1 MKTSTLIWTV
11 GILATIGGVG
21 YAAVE
26 LEWMRPEEEVA
37 LEGAEVRRGP
47 LRISETVRGNLE
59 ARNAV
64 VLRSEIERGTT
75 ILYLIDEGTEVSPGE
90 LICELDVSELEDRQV
105 EQEITVNRAKASLTK
120 AEEQYAIQEIQNR
133 TDTAQAELQLRFA
146 KMDLEK
152 YVGRE
157 GATIGDDD
165 LILSE
170 WQHELQKLDETILL
184 REQELT
190 QSERDL
196 EFTRELVSRDFAA
209 QQELVDDEIAFER
222 ARVALGQARRE
233 KALTME
239 YNYERTLQEL
249 QEEIETRQRDLEK
262 TDRQARAKMADFQ
275 AEVESAGFTLQREEE
290 KLAKILEQIEKSRI
304 ISPASGIVVYAR
316 ERSRW
321 GSGDPI
327 QEGTEVRERQ
337 DIVTIPQA
345 GGMVAEAKLHET
357 SLKKVTAGQ
366 KCLVRVDAQPGQVF
380 EGRVSFVA
388 TLPDSGSWWSNPNQR
403 VYRSEI
409 VIESGNEDMRP
420 GMSCSIE
427 ILVEDLEDV
436 CYVPRQCVCFDG
448 RSTVAFVAANDTI
461 ERREVEVGLD
471 NAQWVE
477 IKSGLQEG
485 EIVALA
491 PPADFKPEA
500 PSAGAPEGG
509 PRAERVPA
517 RAGGG
522 GRPSGMPAGAGG
534 GRPSGMPAGAGGRP
548 GMTGAAGGGSGRS
561 GYGGR
566 PGGTSGGGR
575 PDAAGGA
582 GGGSGAGRA
591 AAASGGGW
599 PQGSGRPGAGQRGT
613 GGGAPGGRPSTG
625 SSGGQ

>member
-1 MKTSTLIWTV
+1 MKTSTLFWT
-11 GILATIGGVG
+11 GAILAVVGGLG
-21 YAAVE
+21 FAAVE
-26 LEWMRPEEEVA
+26 LEWMRPEEEESIDGA
-37 LEGAEVRRGP
+37 LVRKGS

-75 ILYLIDEGTEVSPGE
+75 ILYLIDEGAQVKPGD
-90 LICELDVSELEDRQV
+90 LVCELDVSELEDRQV
-105 EQEITVNRAKASLTK
+105 EQEITVNRAEASLTK

-133 TDTAQAELQLRFA
+133 TDLAQAELQLRFG

-157 GATIGDDD
+157 GATIGEDD
-165 LILSE
+165 LVLSE

-190 QSERDL
+190 QSSRDL
-196 EFTRELVSRDFAA
+196 EFTRELVGRNFAA
-209 QQELVDDEIAFER
+209 QQELVDDEIAYER

-239 YNYERTLQEL
+239 YNYERKLQEL

-262 TDRQARAKMADFQ
+262 TDRQARAKMADFE
-275 AEVESAGFTLQREEE
+275 AEVESARFTLQREEE
-290 KLAKILEQIEKSRI
+290 RLAKILEQIEKSRI
-304 ISPASGIVVYAR
+304 ISPAEGIVVYAR

-337 DIVTIPQA
+337 DIVTIPQP

-357 SLKKVTAGQ
+357 SLKKVTSGQ
-366 KCLVRVDAQPGQVF
+366 KCLVRIDAQPGKVF

-388 TLPDSGSWWSNPNQR
+388 TLPDSGSYWSNPNQR
-403 VYRSEI
+403 VYRSE
-409 VIESGNEDMRP
+409 VVLEEGNEDMRP

-427 ILVEDLEDV
+427 ILVDDLDDV
-436 CYVPRQCVCFDG
+436 TYVPRQCVFFDG
-448 RSTVAFVAANDTI
+448 RSTVAFVLKDDAV

-477 IKSGLQEG
+477 VKSGLSEG
-485 EIVALA
+485 EKVAMA

-500 PSAGAPEGG
+500 PSAGAPPDG
-509 PRAERVPA
+509 PRAERVEG
-517 RAGGG
+517 AGGA
-522 GRPSGMPAGAGG
+522 AGAGG
-534 GRPSGMPAGAGGRP
+534 GRPSGMPAGAMGGGRSMGMGSTGSGGRP
-548 GMTGAAGGGSGRS
+548 SGMGAGAGGSGRADAARGAS
-561 GYGGR
+561 AGGGR
-566 PGGTSGGGR
+566 PSGAGRPSGEGRGAGGSRPSGGGR
-575 PDAAGGA
+575 PSGGSAGGK
-582 GGGSGAGRA
+582 
-591 AAASGGGW
+591 
-599 PQGSGRPGAGQRGT
+599 
-613 GGGAPGGRPSTG
+613 
-625 SSGGQ
+625 

>member
-1 MKTSTLIWTV
+1 MKTSTLFWT
-11 GILATIGGVG
+11 GAILAVVGGLG
-21 YAAVE
+21 FAAVE
-26 LEWMRPEEEVA
+26 LEWMRPEEEESIDGA
-37 LEGAEVRRGP
+37 LVRKGS

-75 ILYLIDEGTEVSPGE
+75 ILYLIDEGAQVKPGD
-90 LICELDVSELEDRQV
+90 LVCELDVSELEDRQV

-133 TDTAQAELQLRFA
+133 TDLAQAELQLRFG

-157 GATIGDDD
+157 GATIGEDD
-165 LILSE
+165 LVLSE

-190 QSERDL
+190 QSSRDL
-196 EFTRELVSRDFAA
+196 EFTRELVGRNFAA
-209 QQELVDDEIAFER
+209 QQELVDDEIAYER

-239 YNYERTLQEL
+239 YNYERKLQEL

-262 TDRQARAKMADFQ
+262 TDRQARAKMADFE
-275 AEVESAGFTLQREEE
+275 AEVESARFTLQREEE
-290 KLAKILEQIEKSRI
+290 RLAKILEQIEKSRI
-304 ISPASGIVVYAR
+304 ISPAEGIVVYAR

-337 DIVTIPQA
+337 DIVTIPQP

-357 SLKKVTAGQ
+357 SLKKVTSGQ
-366 KCLVRVDAQPGQVF
+366 KCLVRIDAQPGKVF

-388 TLPDSGSWWSNPNQR
+388 TLPDSGSYWSNPNQR
-403 VYRSEI
+403 VYRSE
-409 VIESGNEDMRP
+409 VVLEEGNEDMRP

-427 ILVEDLEDV
+427 ILVDDLDDV
-436 CYVPRQCVCFDG
+436 TYVPRQCVFFDG
-448 RSTVAFVAANDTI
+448 RSTVAFVLKDDAV

-477 IKSGLQEG
+477 VKSGLSEG
-485 EIVALA
+485 EKVAMA

-500 PSAGAPEGG
+500 PSAGAPPDG
-509 PRAERVPA
+509 PRAERVEG
-517 RAGGG
+517 AGGAAGAAG
-522 GRPSGMPAGAGG
+522 GRPSGMPAGAMGGGRSMGMGSTGSGGRPSGMGAGAGGSGRADAARGASAGG
-534 GRPSGMPAGAGGRP
+534 GRPSGAGRPSGEGRGAGGSRP
-548 GMTGAAGGGSGRS
+548 
-561 GYGGR
+561 
-566 PGGTSGGGR
+566 SGGGR
-575 PDAAGGA
+575 PSGGSAGGK
-582 GGGSGAGRA
+582 
-591 AAASGGGW
+591 
-599 PQGSGRPGAGQRGT
+599 
-613 GGGAPGGRPSTG
+613 
-625 SSGGQ
+625 

>member
-1 MKTSTLIWTV
+1 MKTSTLFWT
-11 GILATIGGVG
+11 GAILAVVGGLG
-21 YAAVE
+21 FAAVE
-26 LEWMRPEEEVA
+26 LEWMRPEEEESIDGA
-37 LEGAEVRRGP
+37 LVRKGS

-75 ILYLIDEGTEVSPGE
+75 ILYLIDEGAQVKPGD
-90 LICELDVSELEDRQV
+90 LVCELDVSELEDRQV

-133 TDTAQAELQLRFA
+133 TDLAQAELQLRFG

-157 GATIGDDD
+157 GATIGEDD
-165 LILSE
+165 LVLSE

-190 QSERDL
+190 QSSRDL
-196 EFTRELVSRDFAA
+196 EFTRELVGRNFAA
-209 QQELVDDEIAFER
+209 QQELVDDEIAYER

-239 YNYERTLQEL
+239 YNYERKLQEL

-262 TDRQARAKMADFQ
+262 TDRQARAKMADFE
-275 AEVESAGFTLQREEE
+275 AEVESARFTLQREEE
-290 KLAKILEQIEKSRI
+290 RLAKILEQIEKSRI
-304 ISPASGIVVYAR
+304 ISPAEGIVVYAR

-337 DIVTIPQA
+337 DIVTIPQP

-357 SLKKVTAGQ
+357 SLKKVTSGQ
-366 KCLVRVDAQPGQVF
+366 KCLVRIDAQPGKVF

-388 TLPDSGSWWSNPNQR
+388 TLPDSGSYWSNPNQR
-403 VYRSEI
+403 VYRSE
-409 VIESGNEDMRP
+409 VVLEEGNEDMRP

-427 ILVEDLEDV
+427 ILVDDLDDV
-436 CYVPRQCVCFDG
+436 TYVPRQCVFFDG
-448 RSTVAFVAANDTI
+448 RSTVAFVLKDDAV

-477 IKSGLQEG
+477 VKSGLSEG
-485 EIVALA
+485 EKVAMA

-500 PSAGAPEGG
+500 PSAGAPPDG
-509 PRAERVPA
+509 PRAERVEG
-517 RAGGG
+517 AGGA
-522 GRPSGMPAGAGG
+522 AGAGG
-534 GRPSGMPAGAGGRP
+534 GRPSGMPAGAMGGGRSMGMGSTGSGGRP
-548 GMTGAAGGGSGRS
+548 SGMGAGAGGSGRGDAARGAS
-561 GYGGR
+561 AGGGR
-566 PGGTSGGGR
+566 PSGAGRPSGEGRGAGGSRPSGGGR
-575 PDAAGGA
+575 PSGGSAGGK
-582 GGGSGAGRA
+582 
-591 AAASGGGW
+591 
-599 PQGSGRPGAGQRGT
+599 
-613 GGGAPGGRPSTG
+613 
-625 SSGGQ
+625 

>member
-1 MKTSTLIWTV
+1 MKTSTLFWT
-11 GILATIGGVG
+11 GAILAVVGGLG
-21 YAAVE
+21 FAAVE
-26 LEWMRPEEEVA
+26 LEWMRPEEEESIDGA
-37 LEGAEVRRGP
+37 LVRKGS

-75 ILYLIDEGTEVSPGE
+75 ILYLIDEGAQVKPGD
-90 LICELDVSELEDRQV
+90 LVCELDVSELEDRQV

-133 TDTAQAELQLRFA
+133 TDLAQAELQLRFG

-157 GATIGDDD
+157 GATIGEDD
-165 LILSE
+165 LVLSE

-190 QSERDL
+190 QSSRDL
-196 EFTRELVSRDFAA
+196 EFTRELVGRNFAA
-209 QQELVDDEIAFER
+209 QQELVDDEIAYER

-239 YNYERTLQEL
+239 YNYERKLQEL

-262 TDRQARAKMADFQ
+262 TDRQARAKMADFE
-275 AEVESAGFTLQREEE
+275 AEVESARFTLQREEE
-290 KLAKILEQIEKSRI
+290 RLAKILEQIEKSRI
-304 ISPASGIVVYAR
+304 ISPAEGIVVYAR

-337 DIVTIPQA
+337 DIVTIPQP

-357 SLKKVTAGQ
+357 SLKKVTSGQ
-366 KCLVRVDAQPGQVF
+366 KCLVRIDAQPGKVF

-388 TLPDSGSWWSNPNQR
+388 TLPDSGSYWSNPNQR
-403 VYRSEI
+403 VYRSE
-409 VIESGNEDMRP
+409 VVLEEGNEDMRP

-427 ILVEDLEDV
+427 ILVDDLDDV
-436 CYVPRQCVCFDG
+436 TYVPRQCVFFDG
-448 RSTVAFVAANDTI
+448 RSTVAFVLKDDAV

-477 IKSGLQEG
+477 VKSGLSEG
-485 EIVALA
+485 EKVAMA

-500 PSAGAPEGG
+500 PSAGAPPDG
-509 PRAERVPA
+509 PRAERVEG
-517 RAGGG
+517 AGGA
-522 GRPSGMPAGAGG
+522 AGAGG
-534 GRPSGMPAGAGGRP
+534 GRPSGMPAGAMGGGRSMGMGSTGSGGRP
-548 GMTGAAGGGSGRS
+548 SGIGSAAGGSGRGDAARGAS
-561 GYGGR
+561 AGGGR
-566 PGGTSGGGR
+566 PSGAGRPSGEGRGAGGSRPSGGGR
-575 PDAAGGA
+575 PSGGSAGGK
-582 GGGSGAGRA
+582 
-591 AAASGGGW
+591 
-599 PQGSGRPGAGQRGT
+599 
-613 GGGAPGGRPSTG
+613 
-625 SSGGQ
+625 

>member
-11 GILATIGGVG
+11 GVLATIGGVG

-64 VLRSEIERGTT
+64 KLRSEIERGTT
-75 ILYLIDEGTEVSPGE
+75 ILYLIDEGSQVEPGD
-90 LICELDVSELEDRQV
+90 LVCELDVSELEDRQV
-105 EQEITVNRAKASLTK
+105 EQEITVNRAKASVTK

-157 GATIGDDD
+157 GATIGDED
-165 LILSE
+165 LVLSE

-275 AEVESAGFTLQREEE
+275 AEVESARFTLQREEE
-290 KLAKILEQIEKSRI
+290 KLAKILEQIDKSRL

-316 ERSRW
+316 QKSRW

-337 DIVTIPQA
+337 DIVTIPQP

-409 VIESGNEDMRP
+409 VIEQGNEDMRP

-427 ILVEDLEDV
+427 ILVDDLEDV
-436 CYVPRQCVCFDG
+436 CYVPRQCVFFDG
-448 RSTVAFVAANDTI
+448 RSTVAFVVADGAVQ
-461 ERREVEVGLD
+461 RREVEVGLD

-477 IKSGLQEG
+477 VKGGLTEG
-485 EIVALA
+485 EVVALA

-509 PRAERVPA
+509 PRAERVPT
-517 RAGGG
+517 
-522 GRPSGMPAGAGG
+522 GAGG
-534 GRPSGMPAGAGGRP
+534 GRPGGMSGGGSGRP
-548 GMTGAAGGGSGRS
+548 TMPGAAGGGSGRP

-566 PGGTSGGGR
+566 PGGSSGGGR
-575 PDAAGGA
+575 PDA

-591 AAASGGGW
+591 AATSGGGW
-599 PQGSGRPGAGQRGT
+599 LQGSGRPSASQRGT
-613 GGGAPGGRPSTG
+613 GGGAPAGRPSTG
-625 SSGGQ
+625 SSGGK

>member
-1 MKTSTLIWTV
+1 MKTSTLFWT
-11 GILATIGGVG
+11 GAILAVVGGVG

-26 LEWMRPEEEVA
+26 LEWMRPEEEQA
-37 LEGAEVRRGP
+37 IEGAVVRKGS

-75 ILYLIDEGTEVSPGE
+75 ILYLIEEGAQVKPGD
-90 LICELDVSELEDRQV
+90 LVCELDVSELEDRQV

-120 AEEQYAIQEIQNR
+120 AEEQFAIQEIQNR
-133 TDTAQAELQLRFA
+133 TDLAQAELQLRFA

-157 GATIGDDD
+157 GATIGEDD

-190 QSERDL
+190 QSSRDL
-196 EFTRELVSRDFAA
+196 EFTRELVGRNFAA
-209 QQELVDDEIAFER
+209 QQELVDDEIAYER

-239 YNYERTLQEL
+239 YNYERKLQEL

-275 AEVESAGFTLQREEE
+275 AEVESARFTLQREEE

-304 ISPASGIVVYAR
+304 ISPAEGIVVYAR

-337 DIVTIPQA
+337 DIVTIPQP

-357 SLKKVTAGQ
+357 SLKKVTSGQ
-366 KCLVRVDAQPGQVF
+366 KCLVRIDAQPGKVF

-403 VYRSEI
+403 VYRSE
-409 VIESGNEDMRP
+409 VVLEEGNEDMRP

-427 ILVEDLEDV
+427 ILVDDLDDV
-436 CYVPRQCVCFDG
+436 TYVPRQCVFFDG
-448 RSTVAFVAANDTI
+448 RSTVAFVLKGDAV

-477 IKSGLQEG
+477 VKAGLSEG
-485 EIVALA
+485 EKVAMA

-500 PSAGAPEGG
+500 PSAGAPPDG
-509 PRAERVPA
+509 PRAERVEG
-517 RAGGG
+517 AGAPGGAG
-522 GRPSGMPAGAGG
+522 GRPSGMPAGAMGGG
-534 GRPSGMPAGAGGRP
+534 GRPSGMGAMGSGGRPSGIGAAGGRGDAARGGSGGGGRPAGAGGGERP
-548 GMTGAAGGGSGRS
+548 SGSGRPS
-561 GYGGR
+561 GEGRGAGAGR
-566 PGGTSGGGR
+566 PSGGGGR
-575 PDAAGGA
+575 PSGGSAGG
-582 GGGSGAGRA
+582 
-591 AAASGGGW
+591 
-599 PQGSGRPGAGQRGT
+599 Q
-613 GGGAPGGRPSTG
+613 
-625 SSGGQ
+625 

>member
-1 MKTSTLIWTV
+1 MKTSTLFWT
-11 GILATIGGVG
+11 GAILAVVGGLG
-21 YAAVE
+21 FAAVE
-26 LEWMRPEEEVA
+26 LEWMRPEEEESIDGA
-37 LEGAEVRRGP
+37 LVRKGS

-75 ILYLIDEGTEVSPGE
+75 ILYLIDEGAQVKPGD
-90 LICELDVSELEDRQV
+90 LVCELDVSELEDRQV

-133 TDTAQAELQLRFA
+133 TDLAQAELQLRFG

-157 GATIGDDD
+157 GATIGEDD
-165 LILSE
+165 LVLSE

-190 QSERDL
+190 QSSRDL
-196 EFTRELVSRDFAA
+196 EFTRELVGRNFAA
-209 QQELVDDEIAFER
+209 QQELVDDEIAYER

-239 YNYERTLQEL
+239 YNYERKLQEL

-262 TDRQARAKMADFQ
+262 TDRQARAKMADFE
-275 AEVESAGFTLQREEE
+275 AEVESARFTLQREEE
-290 KLAKILEQIEKSRI
+290 RLAKILEQIEKSRI
-304 ISPASGIVVYAR
+304 ISPAEGIVVYAR

-337 DIVTIPQA
+337 DIVTIPQP

-357 SLKKVTAGQ
+357 SLKKVTSGQ
-366 KCLVRVDAQPGQVF
+366 KCLVRIDAQPGKVF

-388 TLPDSGSWWSNPNQR
+388 TLPDSGSYWSNPNQR
-403 VYRSEI
+403 VYRSE
-409 VIESGNEDMRP
+409 VVLEEGNEDMRP

-427 ILVEDLEDV
+427 ILVDDLDDV
-436 CYVPRQCVCFDG
+436 TYVPRQCVFFDG
-448 RSTVAFVAANDTI
+448 RSTVAFVLKDDAV

-477 IKSGLQEG
+477 VKSGLSEG
-485 EIVALA
+485 EKVAMA

-500 PSAGAPEGG
+500 PSAGAPPDG
-509 PRAERVPA
+509 PRAERVEG
-517 RAGGG
+517 AGGA
-522 GRPSGMPAGAGG
+522 AGAGG
-534 GRPSGMPAGAGGRP
+534 GRPSGMPAGAMGGGRSMGMGSTGSGGRP
-548 GMTGAAGGGSGRS
+548 SGMGAGAGGSGRADAARGAS
-561 GYGGR
+561 AGGGR
-566 PGGTSGGGR
+566 PSGAGRPSGEGRGAGGSRPSGGGR
-575 PDAAGGA
+575 PSGGSAGGK
-582 GGGSGAGRA
+582 
-591 AAASGGGW
+591 
-599 PQGSGRPGAGQRGT
+599 
-613 GGGAPGGRPSTG
+613 
-625 SSGGQ
+625 